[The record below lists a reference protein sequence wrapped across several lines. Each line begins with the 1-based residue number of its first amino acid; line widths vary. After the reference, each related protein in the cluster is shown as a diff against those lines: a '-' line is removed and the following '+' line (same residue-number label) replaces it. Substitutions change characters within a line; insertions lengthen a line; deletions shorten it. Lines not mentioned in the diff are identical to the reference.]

1 MNTDTTRFRWFP
13 KIFALDESGFS
24 VGWVNNFNEFKAML
38 YQLRYVQTSLII
50 PTPMPITDETLC
62 VFQLIAKFKDVQD
75 SQDEHERLVTN
86 LLDWIAMKIKQLRDR
101 RFPNSVD
108 GIQRELATFKEYL
121 NVEKPPKYRER
132 GLIEANYFK
141 IQAKLTANGQ
151 RSWIPKEGLLVN
163 DIEKAW
169 AMLERSEY
177 ERSMALRDELLR
189 YFTQ

>member
-1 MNTDTTRFRWFP
+1 M
-13 KIFALDESGFS
+13 
-24 VGWVNNFNEFKAML
+24 
-38 YQLRYVQTSLII
+38 
-50 PTPMPITDETLC
+50 
-62 VFQLIAKFKDVQD
+62 FQLIAKFKDVQD

-189 YFTQ
+189 YFTL